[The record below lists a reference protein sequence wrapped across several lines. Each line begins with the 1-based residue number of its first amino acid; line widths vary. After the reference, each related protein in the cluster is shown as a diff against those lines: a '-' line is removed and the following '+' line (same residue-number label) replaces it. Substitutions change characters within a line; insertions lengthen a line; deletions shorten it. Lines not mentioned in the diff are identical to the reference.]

1 MALSNKI
8 QVTDLEFDD
17 IKSNLKTYL
26 GSQSQFQDYNFEGS
40 GMSVLIDILAY
51 NTHYMGYY
59 ANMLGNEMFLDSASL
74 RESVVSHAKTMGI
87 TPTSAKPATA
97 KLDFV
102 FTPGSLPASLT
113 IEKNTQFISK
123 INGIKYKFVT
133 TKTTTIPR
141 SISDTYSITGV
152 EIREGKILTRSYT
165 VDASNT
171 IQRFIIPNADV
182 DLDTLIVNI
191 QASASNSKVDTFT
204 NGNNID
210 VTTVKSTD
218 KVFWVHEIENSQ
230 YELSFGDGAV
240 GKQLSDGNIIFIE
253 YLTTTGSTANGAN
266 VFSANTTVAGLN
278 PSQYIM
284 STSAA
289 AIGGSD
295 IQSIGSLKY
304 LTPKLYSAQ
313 KRACTADDY
322 KSILLEQR
330 PDIESITTYGGEDAD
345 PVQYGKV
352 FIALKPVGNTVFSD
366 IAKAAIIKDV
376 LKQTN
381 VVTVMPVIVDPT
393 FFYLQFEVT
402 VNYDPITNLTDEVTL
417 KSNINASIQNYLQTN
432 LEKFDQKFRYS
443 QLTGSIDNTNQ
454 AIRNSKTIVKY
465 AQRIYPATFGV
476 PATYTINFNNPIL
489 QGYFKSTQFVASD
502 GQTYQLVDDTVGN
515 VKLVRLPT
523 GTLSGAT
530 WVNDYSSGQVHRVDE
545 TGTLHTGHFHYDQAV
560 HDSSSE
566 LLEQM
571 ILPDGTTNI
580 GTIDYDTGQI
590 KLVNFAPMSIT
601 SGDSYIKLSV
611 HPQLTTSDVTPLRE
625 QILTYDVNDSES
637 INITMVSE
645 II

>member
-1 MALSNKI
+1 MALSDKI
-8 QVTDLEFDD
+8 QVTDLEFDG
-17 IKSNLKTYL
+17 IKANLKAYL
-26 GSQSQFQDYNFEGS
+26 SSQDKFQDYDFEGS
-40 GMSVLIDILAY
+40 GMSVLLDVLAY

-59 ANMLGNEMFLDSASL
+59 ANMLGNEMFLDSATL
-74 RESVVSHAKTMGI
+74 RESVVSHAKTMGV
-87 TPTSAKPATA
+87 TPTSVKPATA

-102 FTPGSLPASLT
+102 FTPGSLPPSLT
-113 IEKNTQFISK
+113 IEKNTKFVSK
-123 INGIKYKFVT
+123 INGLKYKFVT
-133 TKTTTIPR
+133 TKSTTIPR
-141 SISDTYSITGV
+141 SVNDTYAVTGI
-152 EIREGKILTRSYT
+152 EIMEGVVLTKSYT
-165 VDASNT
+165 VNASDP
-171 IQRFIIPNADV
+171 IQRFIIPNVDV

-191 QASASNSKVDTFT
+191 QTSASNSKVDTFT

-218 KVFWVHEIENSQ
+218 KVYWVHEIEKSQ
-230 YELSFGDGAV
+230 YEITFGDGAV
-240 GKQLSDGNIIFIE
+240 GKPLSDGNIIFIE
-253 YLTTTGSTANGAN
+253 YLVTSGFAANGAN
-266 VFSANTTVAGLN
+266 VFNANTTVAGLN
-278 PSQYIM
+278 PSQYIQ

-295 IQSIGSLKY
+295 IQSTDSLKF

-322 KSILLEQR
+322 KAILLEQR

-352 FIALKPVGNTVFSD
+352 FIAIKPTGNAIYSD
-366 IAKAAIIKDV
+366 VAKAAIINDV

-381 VVTVMPVIVDPT
+381 VVTVQPEIVDPT
-393 FFYLQFEVT
+393 FFYLQLDVT

-417 KSNINASIQNYLQTN
+417 KSNVNASIQNYLQDN

-443 QLTGSIDNTNQ
+443 QLTREIDNTDTS
-454 AIRNSKTIVKY
+454 IRNNKTMVRY

-476 PATYTINFNNPIL
+476 PSTYILNFNNPIL
-489 QGYFKSTQFVASD
+489 QGCFKSTQFVASD

-515 VKLVRLPT
+515 VKIVRLST
-523 GTLSGAT
+523 GTLTGTA
-530 WVNDYSSGQVHRVDE
+530 WINDYSKGHIHRVDT
-545 TGTLHTGHFHYDQAV
+545 TGTLHTGKYHYEEEHAV
-560 HDSSSE
+560 ASQ

-580 GTIDYDTGQI
+580 GTIDYTTGQI

-611 HPQLTTSDVTPLRE
+611 HPQVTTSDVQPLRE
-625 QILTYDVNDSES
+625 QILTYDVNDLES
-637 INITMVSE
+637 IVIKMVSE